1 MSSIKERIEVL
12 KVWLN
17 DELNRPLFKI
27 IKVYKTNYK
36 PKQTK

>member
-1 MSSIKERIEVL
+1 MSSIRERVEVL
-12 KVWLN
+12 KVWLH

>member
-1 MSSIKERIEVL
+1 MSSIKERVEVL

-17 DELNRPLFKI
+17 DELPRNLFKC
-27 IKVYKTNYK
+27 IKVYKTDYK